1 MGPIGDLVTTYFNR
15 DIEQTFLKLSNSD
28 FERKTKPSLLLATN
42 VGNMY
47 TPSLYA
53 SLVSYLC
60 QEQDLPGKR
69 VALFSYGSGLA
80 SSFFSLQ
87 IKSGSGLEKLLEG
100 LKDVKTRLES
110 RKKVSAK
117 EQTPKSVKSVLT
129 KKKSFVTFV

>member
-1 MGPIGDLVTTYFNR
+1 MTTYFNR

-110 RKKVSAK
+110 RKKVSAGGCF
-117 EQTPKSVKSVLT
+117 LT
-129 KKKSFVTFV
+129 LPHF

>member
-1 MGPIGDLVTTYFNR
+1 VMA
-15 DIEQTFLKLSNSD
+15 
-28 FERKTKPSLLLATN
+28 LLANIWLTFKSLKRTNTQICFGSAVSDKENKFFNFRHLASN

-60 QEQDLPGKR
+60 EEPDLPGKK

-87 IKSGSGLEKLLEG
+87 IKSGPGLEKIREA
-100 LKDVKTRLES
+100 LKDVKTRLQL
-110 RKKVSAK
+110 RKKVSPGKCQFFQSRSNKNSA
-117 EQTPKSVKSVLT
+117 
-129 KKKSFVTFV
+129 